1 VSAYLRSC
9 TFEAEALRAQVKE
22 TLAELRKSAV
32 PEKQREQTAASHTMA
47 RRSSVLRSLFEW
59 FLRIMPHRQDQSA
72 ARA

>member
-32 PEKQREQTAASHTMA
+32 PEKQHEQTAASHTMG
-47 RRSSVLRSLFEW
+47 RRSSALRSLFEW
-59 FLRIMPHRQDQSA
+59 FLRFVPHWQDQRA